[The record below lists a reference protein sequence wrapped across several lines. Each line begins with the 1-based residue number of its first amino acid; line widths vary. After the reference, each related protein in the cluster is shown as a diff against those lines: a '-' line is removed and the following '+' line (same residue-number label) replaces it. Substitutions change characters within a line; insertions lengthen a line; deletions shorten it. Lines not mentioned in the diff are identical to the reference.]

1 MGSYP
6 DRGVSVSDLPFH
18 PTIPGLQAIGFGRR
32 GPIWPVMG
40 GSQPL
45 GEPSGGGDGSGGAGG
60 EQQPPADG
68 EQSGG
73 SGDLGFPANTPIK
86 DMTVDQ
92 QVAYWKHHDRR
103 KGDTL
108 KSYGGIT
115 PEQAKQYQQQVQEF
129 ERGQMTPAE
138 QALAAARDEAT
149 TAANQA
155 AAGVWAPE
163 VAKAVVGQFITD
175 QGQRDAVLAGI
186 NPMAF
191 MKDGKFDTDAL
202 IGHLTGLASAFG
214 GGGGVGDSQ
223 PRQWGQSGG
232 TPPPKSGRDEGL
244 AEAKR
249 RGYIKD

>member
-18 PTIPGLQAIGFGRR
+18 PTIPGLQAIGIGKR
-32 GPIWPVMG
+32 GNPWWPVMG
-40 GSQPL
+40 ASEDHDGGSD
-45 GEPSGGGDGSGGAGG
+45 DGSGAGG
-60 EQQPPADG
+60 EQSSADG

-149 TAANQA
+149 TAATQA

-175 QGQRDAVLAGI
+175 QAQRDAVLAGI

-202 IGHLTGLASAFG
+202 IGHLTGLATAFG
-214 GGGGVGDSQ
+214 GGGGAGDSQ

-232 TPPPKSGRDEGL
+232 TPPAKSGRDEGL

>member
-6 DRGVSVSDLPFH
+6 DRGVSVFDLPFH
-18 PTIPGLQAIGFGRR
+18 PITGLQAIGIGKS
-32 GPIWPVMG
+32 GKPWWPVMG
-40 GSQPL
+40 AS
-45 GEPSGGGDGSGGAGG
+45 EDHDGGDGGTDG
-60 EQQPPADG
+60 EQQSPEGG

-73 SGDLGFPANTPIK
+73 SGDFGFPANTPIK

-163 VAKAVVGQFITD
+163 VAKAVVGQFISD
-175 QGQRDAVLAGI
+175 QAQRDAVLAGI

-202 IGHLTGLASAFG
+202 IGHLTGLATAFG
-214 GGGGVGDSQ
+214 GGGGAGDSQ
-223 PRQWGQSGG
+223 PRQWGQGG
-232 TPPPKSGRDEGL
+232 TTPPAKSGRDEGR

-249 RGYIKD
+249 RGFIKD

>member
-18 PTIPGLQAIGFGRR
+18 PTTGLQAIGIGKS
-32 GPIWPVMG
+32 GKPWWPVMG
-40 GSQPL
+40 AS
-45 GEPSGGGDGSGGAGG
+45 EDHDGGDGGTGG
-60 EQQPPADG
+60 EQQPLESG

-92 QVAYWKHHDRR
+92 QAAYWKHHDRR
-103 KGDTL
+103 KSDML
-108 KSYGGIT
+108 RNYGGIT

-149 TAANQA
+149 STATQA
-155 AAGVWAPE
+155 AAAVWAPE

-175 QGQRDAVLAGI
+175 QSQRDAVLAGI

-202 IGHLTGLASAFG
+202 VGHLTGLATAFG
-214 GGGGVGDSQ
+214 GGSGAGDNE

>member
-18 PTIPGLQAIGFGRR
+18 PTIPGLQAIGIGKR
-32 GPIWPVMG
+32 GNPWWPVMG
-40 GSQPL
+40 AS
-45 GEPSGGGDGSGGAGG
+45 EDHDGGAGDGSGGAGG
-60 EQQPPADG
+60 EQQPPAVG
-68 EQSGG
+68 EQSGA

-149 TAANQA
+149 TAATQA

-163 VAKAVVGQFITD
+163 VAKAVVGQFISD
-175 QGQRDAVLAGI
+175 QEQRDAVLSGI

-202 IGHLTGLASAFG
+202 IGHLTGLATAFG
-214 GGGGVGDSQ
+214 GASGSGDSQ

-232 TPPPKSGRDEGL
+232 TPPPKSGRDEGK

>member
-1 MGSYP
+1 MF
-6 DRGVSVSDLPFH
+6 DLPFH
-18 PTIPGLQAIGFGRR
+18 PITGLQAIGIGKS
-32 GPIWPVMG
+32 GKPWWPVMG
-40 GSQPL
+40 AS
-45 GEPSGGGDGSGGAGG
+45 EDHDGGDGGTDG
-60 EQQPPADG
+60 EQQPPEGG

-73 SGDLGFPANTPIK
+73 SGDFGFPANTPIK

-92 QVAYWKHHDRR
+92 QAAYWKHHDRR
-103 KGDTL
+103 KSDML
-108 KSYGGIT
+108 RNYGGIT

-138 QALAAARDEAT
+138 QAMADARAEAT
-149 TAANQA
+149 TAATEA

-175 QGQRDAVLAGI
+175 QAQRDAVLAGI

-202 IGHLTGLASAFG
+202 IGHLTGLASALG

-223 PRQWGQSGG
+223 PRQWGQTGDQ
-232 TPPPKSGRDEGL
+232 PPAPSAADYGL
-244 AEAKR
+244 AEAQR
-249 RGYIKD
+249 RGYGKK

>member
-6 DRGVSVSDLPFH
+6 DRGESVFDLPFH
-18 PTIPGLQAIGFGRR
+18 PTIPGLQAIGIGKR
-32 GPIWPVMG
+32 GNPWWPVMG
-40 GSQPL
+40 AS
-45 GEPSGGGDGSGGAGG
+45 EDHDGGDGDGSGGAGG
-60 EQQPPADG
+60 DQQPPAIV

-115 PEQAKQYQQQVQEF
+115 PEQAKQYHQQVQEF

-149 TAANQA
+149 TAANEA

-163 VAKAVVGQFITD
+163 VAKAVVGQFIPD
-175 QGQRDAVLAGI
+175 QTQRDAVLAGI

-202 IGHLTGLASAFG
+202 IGHLTGLSAAFG
-214 GGGGVGDSQ
+214 GDGSGDSQ
-223 PRQWGQSGG
+223 PRQWGQGG
-232 TPPPKSGRDEGL
+232 TTPPAKSGRDEGL